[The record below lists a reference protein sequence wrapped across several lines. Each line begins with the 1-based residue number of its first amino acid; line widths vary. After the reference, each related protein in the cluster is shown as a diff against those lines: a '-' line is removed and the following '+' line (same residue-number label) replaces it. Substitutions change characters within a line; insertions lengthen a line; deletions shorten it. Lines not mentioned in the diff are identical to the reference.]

1 MAEPMV
7 SAVEPWT
14 LGPVVVTG
22 GTGHVGLAIVRAFVA
37 TGATTVAV
45 GSTKARTDATASAL
59 SASGKGHA
67 LCANMADP
75 DAVNGLFENIEA
87 RFGTPAVLVNG
98 AGINFN
104 RTLGDVTPADFDR
117 IFAVNVKSMMLASQQ
132 ACRRMAEAKI
142 AGRVVN
148 ITSGNYRYARPDA
161 ALYSASKA
169 AMEMLTRSFALE
181 YGHYGIAINA
191 VAPGLV
197 ERPGFEDPAFL
208 KVAGYYRDQSASH
221 TLATPQSV
229 ADAVLFL
236 ASARAAAILGDTIV
250 VDGGFSAGRLD
261 FPRRS
266 S

>member
-1 MAEPMV
+1 MADAATSPI
-7 SAVEPWT
+7 EPWAK
-14 LGPVVVTG
+14 GPVVVTG
-22 GTGHVGLAIVRAFVA
+22 GTGHVGMAIVRSFVA
-37 TGATTVAV
+37 AGATTIAI
-45 GSTKARTDATASAL
+45 GSTRARTDAAAATL
-59 SASGKGHA
+59 SGFVNAHA
-67 LCANMADP
+67 LCADMAEP
-75 DAVNGLFENIEA
+75 DTVSRIFDDIEA

-98 AGINFN
+98 AGINFH
-104 RTLGDVTPADFDR
+104 RMIRDVTSEEFDR
-117 IFAVNVKSMMLASQQ
+117 VFRVNVKSMLFASQQ
-132 ACRRMAEAKI
+132 ACRRMARSDI

-169 AMEMLTRSFALE
+169 AMEMLTRGLALE
-181 YGHYGIAINA
+181 YGHHGIAINA

-197 ERPGFEDPAFL
+197 DRPGFEDPAFL
-208 KVAGYYRDQSASH
+208 QVAGYYRDQSASH

-229 ADAVLFL
+229 ADAVMFL
-236 ASARAAAILGDTIV
+236 ASSRAAAIVGETIV

>member
-1 MAEPMV
+1 MAEP
-7 SAVEPWT
+7 AAEPWT
-14 LGPVVVTG
+14 RGPVVVTG

-37 TGATTVAV
+37 TGATTIAV
-45 GSTKARTDATASAL
+45 GSTRTRTEAAASAL
-59 SASGKGHA
+59 SATAGKAHA
-67 LCANMADP
+67 LCADMADSA
-75 DAVNGLFENIEA
+75 AVTELFDGIEA

-104 RTLGDVTPADFDR
+104 RVLDDVTPADFDR
-117 IFAVNVKSMMLASQQ
+117 IFAVNVKSMLLASQQ
-132 ACRRMAEAKI
+132 ACRRMAKAKI

-181 YGHYGIAINA
+181 YGHFGIAVNA
-191 VAPGLV
+191 VAPGLID
-197 ERPGFEDPAFL
+197 RPGFDDAAFL

-221 TLATPQSV
+221 ALATPQSV
-229 ADAVLFL
+229 ADAVMFL
-236 ASARAAAILGDTIV
+236 ASARAAAIVGDTIV